1 LTIVNQN
8 AEYIQGSRVRLS
20 ITVSSADVD
29 SKYQGLVKKYQKQLN
44 IPGFRRGH
52 VPVLVLEK
60 KYGESLRAEVAT
72 DIIEDSLKQAVVGL
86 ERKALAY
93 AQPDLDG
100 EIDVV
105 LGQDF
110 SFVVLM
116 DVEPSFEMG
125 DYKQIESLQYD
136 VKVSDADIA
145 KEVERLRDQNAM
157 VVPKEGAVANGD
169 IVTVNYVELDANGQE
184 QTQKKRE
191 GFVFTVG
198 KDDTYYDFAKD
209 VIGIPS
215 GEEKVFVKKF
225 ADDYQ
230 YEDLAGKELTI
241 KVKVVAIKDRQVP
254 DLDDE
259 FAQDVSAD
267 YKTLDDLRKGLQE
280 KLQSNMADSA
290 KNFRINSIIDQLV
303 AKTEIDLPESMIL
316 AESDVRFRQFARQ
329 SGMQEEMLMQMLGG
343 SREVI
348 LERWRPETVHA
359 VKARLILQKLQ
370 SILQIQP
377 SDDDIAAV
385 KKRLLDQYNVPEEE
399 FVKQLGEGQWQQYI
413 NEEAV
418 ENQLHAILLKDTK
431 ISESKTVTVDEFV
444 HETQHNH
451 DHDHD

>member
-1 LTIVNQN
+1 MTIVNQN